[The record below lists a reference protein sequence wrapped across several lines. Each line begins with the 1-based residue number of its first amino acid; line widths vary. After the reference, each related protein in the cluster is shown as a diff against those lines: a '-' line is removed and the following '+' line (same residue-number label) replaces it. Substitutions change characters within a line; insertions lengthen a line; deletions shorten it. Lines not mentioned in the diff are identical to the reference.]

1 MLVLLVLIPGM
12 RCLGLV
18 VLSSLGFGAVCW
30 GPVLEVAV
38 LSTVLPISSS
48 LQLLAAPSPC

>member
-1 MLVLLVLIPGM
+1 MLVLLVLIAGM
-12 RCLGLV
+12 RCLGL